1 MPSSYQV
8 FDVRRFPA
16 ADYFVAGEQLN
27 LLADNDQN
35 IEECVTEVRGTA
47 GGALG
52 GMLRRMAVS
61 HDFRVQ
67 LKYPGRARHMQFREY
82 VTPYK
87 FPLFLSPESAEPFQ
101 YALVGTK
108 KKVAHDFVRRM
119 NKEGDGFQLE
129 ATQVDF
135 DCLRPRL
142 TYVTGAWFGSMRAA
156 NLSTTGLFGHRVD
169 QSEEFRHAESVGEL
183 RNLLVEVVD
192 ESELA
197 HSVMV
202 TGDGGII
209 LYRSYQTEDEEL
221 AIVTAT
227 LTGLLCDCIGAKP
240 KPRGPSAEALTPVAE

>member
-1 MPSSYQV
+1 MASSYQV
-8 FDVRRFPA
+8 FAVRRFPA
-16 ADYFVAGEQLN
+16 RDAFVIGEQLN
-27 LLADNDQN
+27 LLADNDHN
-35 IEECVTEVRGTA
+35 IEECRTEVTRSAGDA
-47 GGALG
+47 LGGAL
-52 GMLRRMAVS
+52 RRMDVF
-61 HDFRVQ
+61 HDFLVQ

-87 FPLFLSPESAEPFQ
+87 FPLFLSPASAEPFH

-119 NKEGDGFQLE
+119 NKEEPGFQLE
-129 ATQVDF
+129 YTHVDF

-142 TYVTGAWFGSMRAA
+142 TYVKGAWFGSMRAA

-169 QSEEFRHAESVGEL
+169 QSEEFRHAESAGEL

-221 AIVTAT
+221 AVVQAT
-227 LTGLLCDCIGAKP
+227 LTGLLRDCIETRP
-240 KPRGPSAEALTPVAE
+240 RPRGASWEIEAPASE